1 MTASAENLGR
11 WAVMPVKSFDMA
23 KSRLEGVLT
32 LSERRDLARSLMG
45 NALTALVDSD
55 CFEHVI
61 VVSRDEA
68 VLDFATE
75 LGAEAMRE
83 EGPPGL
89 NEALCG
95 VRDLAIAGGTGS
107 LLVLFSDL
115 PNVTA
120 EDIRALVEASA
131 RCSVVVG
138 PDRRLQ
144 GTNALML
151 RPPDAIAYEF
161 GANSFEKHLAAAS
174 SAGLEVA
181 VLRRDGIGLDVD
193 FPEDLAAMNLSVA
206 QGESGV
212 ASERS

>member
-1 MTASAENLGR
+1 MASGTETLGR
-11 WAVMPVKSFDMA
+11 WAVMPVKSFGMA

-32 LSERRDLARSLMG
+32 LHERQDLVRSLMG
-45 NALTALVDSD
+45 NALTALVASA

-68 VLDFATE
+68 VLSFATR

-83 EGPPGL
+83 TGPPNL
-89 NEALCG
+89 NEALRS
-95 VRDLAIAGGTGS
+95 VRDLAMVEGATS

-115 PNVTA
+115 PNVSA

-131 RCSVVVG
+131 RSSVVIG
-138 PDRRLQ
+138 PDRRAE
-144 GTNALML
+144 GTNAMLL
-151 RPPDAIAYEF
+151 RPPDAIEYAF
-161 GANSFEKHLAAAS
+161 GELSFEKHLGAAS
-174 SAGLEVA
+174 KAGLEVT

-193 FPEDLAAMNLSVA
+193 FPEDLAAMHLAVSE
-206 QGESGV
+206 GEAEV

>member
-1 MTASAENLGR
+1 MGR

-32 LSERRDLARSLMG
+32 LDERRDLARTLMG
-45 NALTALVDSD
+45 NALRALVDSR

-68 VLDFATE
+68 VLVYAAE

-83 EGPPGL
+83 EGPPDL
-89 NEALCG
+89 NEALRS
-95 VRDLAIAGGTGS
+95 VRDVAIADGAVS

-131 RCSVVVG
+131 QCSVVIG
-138 PDRRLQ
+138 PDRRAE
-144 GTNALML
+144 GTNALLL
-151 RPPDAIAYEF
+151 RPPDAIDYVF
-161 GANSFEKHLAAAS
+161 GALSFEKHLAAAS
-174 SAGLEVA
+174 NAGLEVA

-193 FPEDLAAMNLSVA
+193 FPEDLAAMNLAAKPSPSREA
-206 QGESGV
+206 IL
-212 ASERS
+212 